1 MLHSR
6 KFEVIDKI
14 CNMHSINLKNTE
26 FRVQTALGTSRRYYK
41 HSIPSLIHDTS
52 QSSGSSETHL
62 VFISVPMTNTLEKK
76 NNGCTIIGPDKKYKV
91 KKQSSVLSTINDN
104 MQMIGKATRYLYQ
117 LTNYK
122 QQHIAGNTSFIL
134 LVINYNYQN
143 ENSIV

>member
-14 CNMHSINLKNTE
+14 CKMHSINLKNTE

-62 VFISVPMTNTLEKK
+62 VFISVPMTNTLEKQ

-91 KKQSSVLSTINDN
+91 KKTIIGFVDDKRQYANDWKSNSLLIPINKLQTAAHSWEHLLYTSSDKL
-104 MQMIGKATRYLYQ
+104 
-117 LTNYK
+117 
-122 QQHIAGNTSFIL
+122 
-134 LVINYNYQN
+134 
-143 ENSIV
+143 

>member
-6 KFEVIDKI
+6 KFEIIDKI
-14 CNMHSINLKNTE
+14 CKMHSVNLKNTE

-62 VFISVPMTNTLEKK
+62 VFISVPMTNSLEKQ

-91 KKQSSVLSTINDN
+91 KKTIIGFVDDKRQYANDWKSNSLLITINKL
-104 MQMIGKATRYLYQ
+104 QTAAQSREHLLY
-117 LTNYK
+117 
-122 QQHIAGNTSFIL
+122 TSSDKL
-134 LVINYNYQN
+134 
-143 ENSIV
+143 